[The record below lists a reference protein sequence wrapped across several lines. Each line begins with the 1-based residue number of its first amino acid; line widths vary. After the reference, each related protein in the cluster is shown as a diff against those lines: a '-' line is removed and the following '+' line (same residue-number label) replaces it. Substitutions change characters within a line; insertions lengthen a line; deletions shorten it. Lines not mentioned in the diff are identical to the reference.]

1 MALPVAYLTPIAVIL
16 RVNTI
21 LNIVFYKAGYFSQKQ
36 IVAYGLVTS
45 LVCTVLILVVGLPY
59 WGMLGLT

>member
-1 MALPVAYLTPIAVIL
+1 M
-16 RVNTI
+16 NTI
-21 LNIVFYKAGYFSQKQ
+21 PNIAFYKAGYFSQMQ

-45 LVCTVLILVVGLPY
+45 LVCAVLILVVGLPY